1 MNSEKSVQEKLDVI
15 RKFTLMDDVFFE
27 VFAQDKLAVQEM
39 LRVILNEPNLTIVEV
54 TTQDA
59 IPNLYGR
66 SVRLDAVCRLGD
78 GRIVNVE
85 IQNSDNDNH
94 VNRAGFN
101 AAHIIVRESQK
112 GIKFEDLPH
121 VISVYIMKFDFFGLG
136 KLVYHANLVLKESG
150 KKLDNNVE
158 YIFINATAYDGT
170 KLARLVRLMQLK
182 EVDDPEFP
190 EITRQVNRLK
200 HDKKG
205 VQQMCELMEKLQEK
219 SKKEGRIEVF
229 LTALKNGT
237 SFEQLPLLGATEE
250 EIKQCDEML
259 NRNA

>member
-94 VNRAGFN
+94 VNRAGFKI
-101 AAHIIVRESQK
+101 A
-112 GIKFEDLPH
+112 
-121 VISVYIMKFDFFGLG
+121 
-136 KLVYHANLVLKESG
+136 SG
-150 KKLDNNVE
+150 NS
-158 YIFINATAYDGT
+158 
-170 KLARLVRLMQLK
+170 R
-182 EVDDPEFP
+182 
-190 EITRQVNRLK
+190 
-200 HDKKG
+200 
-205 VQQMCELMEKLQEK
+205 
-219 SKKEGRIEVF
+219 
-229 LTALKNGT
+229 
-237 SFEQLPLLGATEE
+237 
-250 EIKQCDEML
+250 
-259 NRNA
+259 